1 MHRSCRVIFGEI
13 AFLLALSR
21 KEVRIR
27 RLHGK
32 LVDAV
37 KKTLTLAAATL
48 IGVIAGILISSSV
61 YVMTGLSVFGEAR
74 VKPLPATNVNNA
86 ELSALA
92 YSILDKIKDGDYIA
106 LSRYTHPDF
115 GVLFSPQATVAKST
129 NKRFYSDE
137 IAAFGTNSNVYV
149 WGINSANGEP
159 IEMTPVEYFA
169 RYVFYKDYT
178 EAPYVGINHIIRSG
192 NALENI
198 TDVFPDMQFIEF
210 HIPGGDQDTIADV
223 DWCTLRLGFDEYDGS
238 LWLTAIIHSEWS
250 I

>member
-1 MHRSCRVIFGEI
+1 MVET
-13 AFLLALSR
+13 
-21 KEVRIR
+21 
-27 RLHGK
+27 
-32 LVDAV
+32 V
-37 KKTLTLAAATL
+37 KKNLTLAAAAL
-48 IGVIAGILISSSV
+48 IGVIAGILISSLV
-61 YVMTGLSVFGEAR
+61 YVMTGFSLFGEVR
-74 VKPLPATNVNNA
+74 GKPSGATNVSNA

-92 YSILDKIKDGDYIA
+92 YNILDKIKDGDYVA

-129 NKRFYSDE
+129 NKRFYADE
-137 IAAFGTNSNVYV
+137 IAAFGTNANVYV
-149 WGINSANGEP
+149 WGINNANGEP

-178 EAPYVGINHIIRSG
+178 EAPFVGVNHIIKSG

-210 HIPGGDQDTIADV
+210 HIPGGDQDAVADV
-223 DWCTLRLGFDEYDGS
+223 DWCTLRLGFDEYAGS